1 MLRARELLD
10 EVRAAL
16 KDVSAV
22 EDNSPFEA
30 DWLFMSVT
38 RLGLESLV
46 VEPNME
52 IPRDLAERLRELAR
66 RRAAGEPLQYLL
78 GDVEFLGRR
87 FRVDRRALIPRAETE
102 TLVHAAL
109 ECAPEPGAYSVAEL
123 GTGSGVVA
131 VSIALE
137 RPEAA
142 VVATDISENALSLAR
157 ENAEL
162 WGVSDRVRFVR
173 GDLTAPLAEPVE
185 LLVFNPPYVPSAV
198 VGAIQRDLAYEPR
211 LALDGG
217 ADGLDT
223 YRRLAE
229 QWQGAVTPGGWLL
242 VEVGAGQH
250 LAVTRI
256 LGGAETRLW
265 DDFRGI
271 VRVVGVRRAH

>member
-1 MLRARELLD
+1 VIQARALLD
-10 EVRAAL
+10 EVREAL
-16 KDVSAV
+16 KGVSAT
-22 EDNSPFEA
+22 EGNSPFEA

-46 VEPNME
+46 VEPNAE
-52 IPRDLAERLRELAR
+52 VPRESADRLRELAR

-87 FRVDRRALIPRAETE
+87 FRVDRRALIPRPETE
-102 TLVHAAL
+102 TLVQAAL
-109 ECAPEPGAYSVAEL
+109 ECGREDVPCSVAEL

-137 RPEAA
+137 RPQAA
-142 VVATDISENALSLAR
+142 VVATDISEDALSLAR

-162 WGVSDRVRFVR
+162 WGVSDRIRFMC
-173 GDLTAPLAEPVE
+173 GDLTAPLEELVE

-198 VGAIQRDLAYEPR
+198 VGAIQRELAYEPR

-217 ADGLDT
+217 LDGLDT
-223 YRRLAE
+223 YRRLSE
-229 QWQGAVTPGGWLL
+229 QWQAAVKPGGWLL

-250 LAVTRI
+250 LAVSRI
-256 LGGAETRLW
+256 LGGSETSLW
-265 DDFRGI
+265 DDIRGI
-271 VRVVGVRRAH
+271 VRVVGVRR